1 MCVCARV
8 CVAVC
13 LFVRERESRMKLRR
27 EGEEENIGGVGEGE
41 TNKILALKSKSL
53 KLSYTI
59 LNVIIWCLLINL
71 YRIKKQKIQ

>member
-1 MCVCARV
+1 
-8 CVAVC
+8 
-13 LFVRERESRMKLRR
+13 MKLRR

-53 KLSYTI
+53 KLCYTI

-71 YRIKKQKIQ
+71 YRIKEQKIQ